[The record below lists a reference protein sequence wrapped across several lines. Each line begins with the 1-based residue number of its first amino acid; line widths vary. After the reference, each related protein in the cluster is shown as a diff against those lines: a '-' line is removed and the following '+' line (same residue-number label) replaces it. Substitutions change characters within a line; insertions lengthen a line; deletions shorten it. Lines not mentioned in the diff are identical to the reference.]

1 MNVKYKSISAVQVS
15 EEETMP
21 RELHVTCLE
30 ENNFQKIKVNACN
43 SIWLSCKMKQWN
55 CCEIFLLSL
64 RRSQEPGGEVV

>member
-1 MNVKYKSISAVQVS
+1 
-15 EEETMP
+15 MP